1 MTREPDPTG
10 FDAIVATWRAEGNVP
25 QWPDDPQLDEMA
37 ADAGTGVDTDVDTDA
52 PADPA
57 AAERTDEPPGS
68 RPETAGPDAP
78 GPPFGAARADPDH
91 ADPPFGTARAD
102 PDHADSPFGTARTDP
117 SRAGHPLGTG
127 RPGDPTDVR
136 PAASRADPGRVDD
149 RADDRADHN
158 ADDNADD
165 DLDRRDAGRPD
176 DADPDHPGAG
186 SAPRGGTDPHAEDVA
201 DRRGTNGEHGHP
213 VRAGAAADPH
223 ADEHFVPPEPP
234 PLPRLGPPILVGLTL
249 IGLGLVLVTFP
260 GWVGVP
266 QVYGLPLGL
275 VAIAAGLGWLVLRLW
290 PDPDDVPPPLYL
302 DDPDDP
308 DGGAVL

>member
-10 FDAIVATWRAEGNVP
+10 FDAIVAAWRAEGNVP
-25 QWPDDPQLDEMA
+25 QWPDDPQLDEVA
-37 ADAGTGVDTDVDTDA
+37 ADARTGVDTDVDTDA

-91 ADPPFGTARAD
+91 ADPPFGAARAD
-102 PDHADSPFGTARTDP
+102 PDHADSPFGTARADP
-117 SRAGHPLGTG
+117 SRAGHPLDTG
-127 RPGDPTDVR
+127 RPGDPPDVR
-136 PAASRADPGRVDD
+136 PAASRAD
-149 RADDRADHN
+149 H
-158 ADDNADD
+158 NADD
-165 DLDRRDAGRPD
+165 DLDRRDARRPD
-176 DADPDHPGAG
+176 DADPDHPGPG

-234 PLPRLGPPILVGLTL
+234 PLPRMGPPILVGLTL